1 MVLKKDQIEDIARRL
16 DFIRIQLG
24 DLGKFSSLD
33 WETYRTNRDIQRNVE
48 RLAENV
54 ANATIDICKI
64 LLVDEEVEL
73 PNSYKEII
81 LKLGEL
87 KVLDMKQ
94 AEKIADYAGLRNVLA
109 HQYLDIKWQKIKD
122 FIASASGDFEGF
134 IQRTSEKIGV

>member
-24 DLGKFSSLD
+24 DMGKFSSLD
-33 WETYRTNRDIQRNVE
+33 WETYRTNRDTQRNVE